1 MRRIS
6 GIGKPLRRRRPESD
20 GGGAVVERYALDTP
34 AVRFR
39 YAVAGVGPPVVLVP
53 GGGGW
58 ELTFHRTITELAARH
73 RVFAVDPPG
82 QGGTRVVDPSFGY
95 DADAVARSLG
105 DFLDGVGLPAAT
117 VVGHS
122 WGGGFALRLA
132 QLRPERV
139 SALALLAPGGLD
151 VPDVWEFRLLRRPLI
166 GELVTR
172 FASVAPARHML
183 RKSFAQ
189 PERMPRDELIRTAIR
204 QMRSAPDAALLRRDL
219 LRVER
224 GVRWADTER
233 DLYRVQCPT
242 LILWGERDRYLPA
255 RMLARFTSRLPDVEA
270 HTLTGCGHSLHDDCP
285 EQVYPLLARFLTGKI
300 GTSALH
306 REEEHDG

>member
-1 MRRIS
+1 VIERR
-6 GIGKPLRRRRPESD
+6 
-20 GGGAVVERYALDTP
+20 ALDTP

-53 GGGGW
+53 GSGGW
-58 ELTFHRTITELAARH
+58 ELTFHRAIAELAARH

-82 QGGTRVVDPSFGY
+82 QGGTRVLDPMFGF

-151 VPDVWEFRLLRRPLI
+151 VADVWEFRLLRRRLI
-166 GELVTR
+166 GEVATR
-172 FASVAPARHML
+172 YTSAASVRHML
-183 RKSFAQ
+183 RKSFVH
-189 PERMPRDELIRTAIR
+189 PDRMPGETLIRAAAR
-204 QMRSAPDAALLRRDL
+204 QMRSAPDAAVLRRDL

-224 GVRWADTER
+224 AVRWADTER
-233 DLYRVQCPT
+233 DLDRVRCPA
-242 LILWGERDRYLPA
+242 LILWGERDRYFPA
-255 RMLARFTSRLPDVEA
+255 RLLARFIGRLPHVEA
-270 HTLTGCGHSLHDDCP
+270 RTLTGCGHSLHDDCP
-285 EQVYPLLARFLTGKI
+285 EQVYPLLTRFLATNI
-300 GTSALH
+300 GMSAPH
-306 REEEHDG
+306 REEDLDGLDG

>member
-1 MRRIS
+1 MRRTS
-6 GIGKPLRRRRPESD
+6 GVGKPFRPRRPEID
-20 GGGAVVERYALDTP
+20 DGGAVVEQRTLDTP

-39 YAVAGVGPPVVLVP
+39 YAVTGAGPPVVLVP
-53 GGGGW
+53 GSGGW
-58 ELTFHRTITELAARH
+58 ELTFHRTITALAARH
-73 RVFAVDPPG
+73 RVFALDPPG
-82 QGGTRVVDPSFGY
+82 QGGTRVLDPAFGY

-105 DFLDGVGLPAAT
+105 DFLDGVGLPATA

-166 GELVTR
+166 GEVSTR
-172 FASVAPARHML
+172 YTSVASVRHML
-183 RKSFAQ
+183 RKSFVH
-189 PERMPRDELIRTAIR
+189 PDRMPGEALIRAAAR
-204 QMRSAPDAALLRRDL
+204 QMRSGPDAAGLRRDL

-224 GVRWADTER
+224 AVRWADTER
-233 DLYRVQCPT
+233 DLDRVRCPT
-242 LILWGERDRYLPA
+242 LILWGERDRYFPA
-255 RMLARFTSRLPDVEA
+255 RLLARFTSHLPHVEA

-285 EQVYPLLARFLTGKI
+285 EQVYPGLTRFLTAND
-300 GTSALH
+300 TSAPH